1 MKNNLIEVSNLEK
14 YFEISGGIFSRN
26 KQVVKAV
33 DGISFNIPYGSSL
46 GLVGQSGCGKTTTA
60 RALSLLDPKTGGDV
74 SFYNDETKSMQSID
88 ELEGDELKKFR
99 RNIQMIFQDP
109 YESLNPRWN
118 IKDIIL
124 EPLNIHNIG
133 NLSDREEAVYEILK
147 TVGLTPPENYM
158 PRFPHELSGGQRQRV
173 SIARTL
179 IMKPKFV
186 VCDEPTSMLDV
197 SIRISIMDLM
207 LNLAKDLEVSYLYI
221 THDLAVA
228 RYMCDRIAVMF
239 NGKIVEISETEELLS
254 LELVQLFDSKF
265 KYHLDRYKYSSR
277 YGVDPKDHQ
286 QECRAIL
293 NNLEAKINPS
303 PWIFGKAVSLL
314 DISILPFIRQCKIAN
329 PDWFF
334 AQNFVKVIDLLNYFE
349 NGDLFAQAMQKYE
362 LWDPLKNNGNIF
374 P

>member
-1 MKNNLIEVSNLEK
+1 MNKNLLEVKNLQK
-14 YFEISGGIFSRN
+14 YFEVSAGVFSR
-26 KQVVKAV
+26 KKSIVKAV
-33 DGISFNIPYGSSL
+33 DGISFDIPYGSSL

-60 RALSLLDPKTGGDV
+60 RALSLLDPKTDGEIR
-74 SFYNDETKSMQSID
+74 FYNEDTLSMESID
-88 ELEGDELKKFR
+88 DLEGDELKDFR

-133 NLSDREEAVYEILK
+133 NLQDREEAVYEILK

-239 NGKIVEISETEELLS
+239 NGKIVEVAETEELLNNPIHPYTKRLIS
-254 LELVQLFDSKF
+254 SIPIPDPTYNREKYVLDFTELDNIISNNKKEDSMVEV
-265 KYHLDRYKYSSR
+265 R
-277 YGVDPKDHQ
+277 
-286 QECRAIL
+286 
-293 NNLEAKINPS
+293 NNHFVATHDVK
-303 PWIFGKAVSLL
+303 GLL
-314 DISILPFIRQCKIAN
+314 
-329 PDWFF
+329 
-334 AQNFVKVIDLLNYFE
+334 
-349 NGDLFAQAMQKYE
+349 
-362 LWDPLKNNGNIF
+362 
-374 P
+374 

>member
-1 MKNNLIEVSNLEK
+1 MKNNLIEVRELEK
-14 YFEISGGIFSRN
+14 YFEVSGGLFSRN
-26 KQVVKAV
+26 KSVVKAV
-33 DGISFNIPYGSSL
+33 DGISFNIPFGSSL

-60 RALSLLDPKTGGDV
+60 RALSLLDPKTNGIV
-74 SFYNDETKSMQSID
+74 NFYNEETSSMQSID
-88 ELEGDELKKFR
+88 ELEGEELKKFR

-133 NLSDREEAVYEILK
+133 DLKDREEAVYEILK

-158 PRFPHELSGGQRQRV
+158 PRYPHELSGGQRQRV

-239 NGKIVEISETEELLS
+239 NGKIVEIAETEELLGNPIHPYTKR
-254 LELVQLFDSKF
+254 LI
-265 KYHLDRYKYSSR
+265 SSIPIP
-277 YGVDPKDHQ
+277 DPSY
-286 QECRAIL
+286 ER
-293 NNLEAKINPS
+293 
-303 PWIFGKAVSLL
+303 V
-314 DISILPFIRQCKIAN
+314 R
-329 PDWFF
+329 
-334 AQNFVKVIDLLNYFE
+334 
-349 NGDLFAQAMQKYE
+349 YE
-362 LWDPLKNNGNIF
+362 LDFTELDSIINNNSNNDPMVEVKSNHFVATHDIKGTLWT
-374 P
+374 

>member
-1 MKNNLIEVSNLEK
+1 MKTILPINAVQVVFSMGNNILEVRNLVKHFEVSKSL
-14 YFEISGGIFSRN
+14 FSRN
-26 KQVVKAV
+26 KKIVKAV
-33 DGISFNIPYGSSL
+33 DGISFDIPFGSSL

-60 RALSLLDPKTGGDV
+60 RALSLLDPKTNGNV
-74 SFYNDETKSMQSID
+74 NFYNEETSSMQSID
-88 ELEGDELKKFR
+88 ELEGEELKKFR

-133 NLSDREEAVYEILK
+133 DLKDREEAVYEILK

-158 PRFPHELSGGQRQRV
+158 PRYPHELSGGQRQRV

-239 NGKIVEISETEELLS
+239 NGKIVEIAETEELLS
-254 LELVQLFDSKF
+254 L
-265 KYHLDRYKYSSR
+265 
-277 YGVDPKDHQ
+277 
-286 QECRAIL
+286 
-293 NNLEAKINPS
+293 
-303 PWIFGKAVSLL
+303 SL
-314 DISILPFIRQCKIAN
+314 IHI
-329 PDWFF
+329 
-334 AQNFVKVIDLLNYFE
+334 
-349 NGDLFAQAMQKYE
+349 
-362 LWDPLKNNGNIF
+362 
-374 P
+374 

>member
-1 MKNNLIEVSNLEK
+1 MKKNVIEVKNLEK
-14 YFEISGGIFSRN
+14 YFEVSGGFLSR
-26 KQVVKAV
+26 KKATVKAV
-33 DGISFNIPYGSSL
+33 DDITFEIPFGESL

-60 RALSLLDPKTGGDV
+60 RALCLLDPKTGGEV
-74 SFYNDETKSMQSID
+74 SFYNNEKSEMESID
-88 ELEGDELKKFR
+88 ELEGEELKKFR

-109 YESLNPRWN
+109 YESLNPRWT

-133 NLSDREEAVYEILK
+133 DLDEREEAVAEILQ

-158 PRFPHELSGGQRQRV
+158 PRYPHELSGGQRQRV

-228 RYMCDRIAVMF
+228 RYMCNRIAVMF
-239 NGKIVEISETEELLS
+239 NGKIVEIAETEELLNNPVQPYTKRLISSIPVPDPTYDRKVYDINFDELDS
-254 LELVQLFDSKF
+254 LIEKHGSDS
-265 KYHLDRYKYSSR
+265 SM
-277 YGVDPKDHQ
+277 
-286 QECRAIL
+286 I
-293 NNLEAKINPS
+293 
-303 PWIFGKAVSLL
+303 
-314 DISILPFIRQCKIAN
+314 DIGNEHYVATH
-329 PDWFF
+329 D
-334 AQNFVKVIDLLNYFE
+334 VKGLI
-349 NGDLFAQAMQKYE
+349 
-362 LWDPLKNNGNIF
+362 
-374 P
+374 